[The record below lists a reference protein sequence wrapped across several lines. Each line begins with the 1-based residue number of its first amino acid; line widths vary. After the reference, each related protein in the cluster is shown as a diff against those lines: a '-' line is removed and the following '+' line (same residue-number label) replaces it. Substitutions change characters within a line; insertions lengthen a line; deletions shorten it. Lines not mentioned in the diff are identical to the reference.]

1 MMSLNSRYQ
10 TYWYDNNGNMTW
22 RDEYSPGQ
30 TYMAFWQGYTPDN
43 KLYIAVGYGWNA
55 GAGQWE
61 FNNVYSFFYY
71 DADGQRV
78 RKDDSNGTTA
88 YAGSGFEQNM
98 VSGVQR
104 ATYSFNGQ
112 VVAVRNGATTSW
124 LHSDHL
130 GQHHSQQTTPACR
143 WRTARQIHPW
153 GEVRTGGVGAITD
166 RGFTSQR
173 REDNIRLNDYVARF
187 DSYIESGVMVNM

>member
-1 MMSLNSRYQ
+1 MTSAGDASESLSYSYDALARLRGTSGTYTETYTYDDIGNLKDKGDPVNPGVQLGYPAAMQARPHAPLTYIPTQNGSYQ

-78 RKDDSNGTTA
+78 RKDDPNGTTA
-88 YAGSGFEQNM
+88 YAGAHFEQNM
-98 VSGVQR
+98 YTGVQR
-104 ATYSFNGQ
+104 ATYSALTG
-112 VVAVRNGATTSW
+112 
-124 LHSDHL
+124 
-130 GQHHSQQTTPACR
+130 R
-143 WRTARQIHPW
+143 WWP
-153 GEVRTGGVGAITD
+153 
-166 RGFTSQR
+166 
-173 REDNIRLNDYVARF
+173 
-187 DSYIESGVMVNM
+187 